1 MGSLEIWKNFDE
13 QVHTIPQ
20 LLYNNQANFG
30 ARPANMYFENN
41 RWRTIS
47 YNELVAGLENISM
60 GLIKLGIQPG
70 DLVGIKATSSVRW
83 TWADIGSYFAGA
95 STVSIYPSLSPEET
109 TTIVNHSQIKLLFVD
124 NRERLFSV
132 MSYLDRLPTV
142 QYLVCLEK
150 GFKGD
155 GKNIFGLGEI
165 IGMGFEMRPAGLAE
179 VKQRVNDLTEDSP
192 ATLVYTSGI
201 TGALKGAMHS
211 HKSLIWAASR
221 GFTHMTMYGRAED
234 CNMVSMIALPLS
246 HIMEKIN
253 SYLGPVA
260 VGACLGFGQSPGMIL
275 ADINMIRPTWVTW
288 VPRLM
293 ARVYLG
299 FQQSFCATE
308 LGKKAWDWAIDVGI
322 RATYALE
329 DADGYIDMTIPFEE
343 QLPSPLREEWVAAYD
358 AVFWRIHHALGGR
371 MVDLNLGGA
380 YMDPDLQ
387 RKMVG
392 MGIYLGL
399 GYGLTESAAG
409 IVESVPNAYKIGW
422 ISPPNPGVEFHI
434 EDDGELLIRGHG
446 IITEYYKNEEA
457 TRESFTEDG
466 WFRTGDIVE
475 EDARGYIRVVDR
487 KKAIIVLDTG
497 KNVAQARVEALCDK
511 CGLLD
516 QAVII
521 GQDRKYIAAL
531 LVPNFEVIINVM
543 RGQSI
548 PFDESKLKYG
558 MVNGMNI
565 CVEVGEDIITN
576 PILMDLIKGEVA
588 KVNEQLEDYETI
600 KKFKLLSRRLSEEAG
615 EITPSQ
621 KMKMKVVLTKYK
633 DLVEEIYQ

>member
-1 MGSLEIWKNFDE
+1 MGSLEMWKKFDE

-20 LLYNNQANFG
+20 LMYNNQANFG
-30 ARPANMYFENN
+30 TRPANMYFENN
-41 RWRTIS
+41 KWRSIS
-47 YNELVAGLENISM
+47 YNELVIGLENIAM
-60 GLIKLGIQPG
+60 GLIKLGIQAG
-70 DLVGIKATSSVRW
+70 DLVGIKAATSVRW
-83 TWADIGSYFAGA
+83 TWADIGSMFAGA
-95 STVSIYPSLSPEET
+95 ATVSLYPSLSPEET
-109 TTIVNHSQIKLLFVD
+109 SMIVNHSQLKLLFVD
-124 NRERLFSV
+124 TKERLFSV
-132 MSYLDRLPTV
+132 MAYLDRLPTI

-155 GKNIFGLGEI
+155 GKQIWGLGEL
-165 IGMGFEMRPAGLAE
+165 IGMGAEMRPAGLAE
-179 VKQRVNDLTEDSP
+179 VKQRVNDLTGDSP
-192 ATLVYTSGI
+192 GTMVYTSGT
-201 TGALKGAMHS
+201 TGVQKGAMHS

-221 GFTHMTMYGRAED
+221 GFTHMVNYGRVED
-234 CNMVSMIALPLS
+234 YNMVSMIALPLS

-253 SYLGPVA
+253 GYLGPVA
-260 VGACLGFGQSPGMIL
+260 VGGCLGFAQSPATIL
-275 ADINMIRPTWVTW
+275 SDINMIRPTWLTW

-299 FQQSFCATE
+299 FQQSFSATE
-308 LGKKAWDWAIDVGI
+308 LGKNTWEWAIDVGV

-329 DADGYIDMTIPFEE
+329 DEEGYIDMTVPFEE
-343 QLPSPLREEWVAAYD
+343 QLSSPLREEWIAAYN

-371 MVDLNLGGA
+371 LVDLNLGGA

-392 MGIYLGL
+392 MGVYLGL

-409 IVESVPNAYKIGW
+409 IVESAPKAYKIGW
-422 ISPPNPGVEFHI
+422 ISPPNPGVEFHV

-446 IITEYYKNEEA
+446 IVTEYYKNEEA

-497 KNVAQARVEALCDK
+497 KNVAQARLEAICDK

-516 QAVII
+516 QTVII
-521 GQDRKYIAAL
+521 GQDRKYITAL
-531 LVPNFEVIINVM
+531 FAPNFDVIINAL
-543 RGQSI
+543 RSQSI
-548 PFDESKLKYG
+548 PFDESKLKYE
-558 MVNGMNI
+558 MVNGINI
-565 CVEVGEDIITN
+565 CVEVGEDIISN
-576 PILMDLIKGEVA
+576 PLLMDLIKGEVA
-588 KVNEQLEDYETI
+588 KVNAQLEDYETI

-621 KMKMKVVLTKYK
+621 KVKMKAVLPKYK
-633 DLVEEIYQ
+633 DIIEEMY